1 MLDIDSADLNAS
13 IETFMKNYTVL
24 DLLNYGLQNQSLM
37 VEFLMNNKVK
47 IISSRLPG
55 IIVQVYLLI
64 AKKFELDVFGPLTG
78 EVRETFMHN
87 VCTDEVRS
95 SDQTSIEE
103 VLEEV
108 CVKTEV
114 SGKVESFCV
123 CILNYRKI
131 SVKTQKF
138 NLLMRN
144 G

>member
-64 AKKFELDVFGPLTG
+64 AKKFELDVFEPLT
-78 EVRETFMHN
+78 EVRETVMHN
-87 VCTDEVRS
+87 VCTDQVRS
-95 SDQTSIEE
+95 SDKTSIEE

-114 SGKVESFCV
+114 SGKVESFC
-123 CILNYRKI
+123 LY
-131 SVKTQKF
+131 SE
-138 NLLMRN
+138 LP
-144 G
+144 